1 MSSLRMEV
9 RMDLRDVV
17 LVIENDK
24 GTEINMLMSL
34 DDYKKFVSI
43 DDMSELADQ
52 MLCLGRTLGEEESF
66 TEYYR
71 AANVTISA
79 RFCKDDV
86 QLGHFLQG
94 FYNDS
99 KEFRFDKEAS
109 SYECVA
115 KLKEIGMTDKG
126 WVDDFNLHY
135 ESVDRLFERGQTFHN
150 FNDHDY
156 MVLEALSPRNLVV
169 MDMKSGSLTIVL
181 SATEYKC
188 YPKDEKPTKDNT
200 TIGVSWEHGIYLD
213 YTLSTTNFKAY
224 KREDKSNEKARE
236 SAEKH
241 PITKAVLA
249 PMKAVKKMFV
259 LMELHLDASIDKNVQ
274 LDKEKYM
281 ENAKVQKQTEPER
294 A

>member
-1 MSSLRMEV
+1 
-9 RMDLRDVV
+9 MDLRDVV

-99 KEFRFDKEAS
+99 KEFRLDKEAI
-109 SYECVA
+109 SYE
-115 KLKEIGMTDKG
+115 
-126 WVDDFNLHY
+126 
-135 ESVDRLFERGQTFHN
+135 
-150 FNDHDY
+150 
-156 MVLEALSPRNLVV
+156 
-169 MDMKSGSLTIVL
+169 
-181 SATEYKC
+181 
-188 YPKDEKPTKDNT
+188 
-200 TIGVSWEHGIYLD
+200 
-213 YTLSTTNFKAY
+213 
-224 KREDKSNEKARE
+224 
-236 SAEKH
+236 
-241 PITKAVLA
+241 
-249 PMKAVKKMFV
+249 
-259 LMELHLDASIDKNVQ
+259 
-274 LDKEKYM
+274 
-281 ENAKVQKQTEPER
+281 
-294 A
+294 

>member
-1 MSSLRMEV
+1 
-9 RMDLRDVV
+9 MDLRDVV

-99 KEFRFDKEAS
+99 KEFRLIK
-109 SYECVA
+109 
-115 KLKEIGMTDKG
+115 
-126 WVDDFNLHY
+126 
-135 ESVDRLFERGQTFHN
+135 
-150 FNDHDY
+150 
-156 MVLEALSPRNLVV
+156 
-169 MDMKSGSLTIVL
+169 
-181 SATEYKC
+181 
-188 YPKDEKPTKDNT
+188 KP
-200 TIGVSWEHGIYLD
+200 
-213 YTLSTTNFKAY
+213 
-224 KREDKSNEKARE
+224 
-236 SAEKH
+236 
-241 PITKAVLA
+241 
-249 PMKAVKKMFV
+249 V
-259 LMELHLDASIDKNVQ
+259 LMNVLQ
-274 LDKEKYM
+274 SLRRLE
-281 ENAKVQKQTEPER
+281 
-294 A
+294 